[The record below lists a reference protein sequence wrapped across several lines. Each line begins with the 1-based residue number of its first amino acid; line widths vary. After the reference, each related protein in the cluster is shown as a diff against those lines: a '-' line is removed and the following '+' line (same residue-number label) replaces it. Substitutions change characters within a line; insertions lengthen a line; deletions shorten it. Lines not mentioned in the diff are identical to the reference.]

1 MAIMR
6 ASGRVR
12 AAVFV
17 LLSIGLA
24 SGVSVIIWTMFQN
37 MQSQLVEASIPEEV
51 IPVVVAARDLTQGRT
66 ITWEDLYYIQMPTA
80 FIPEA
85 AIRNGEDVV
94 GRVPRERVLA
104 NEFLREE
111 RLAHRDAGMGL
122 NAIIPRGMR
131 ALQLDISDTST
142 VSGFLNPGNYVDLL
156 VTLPSSA
163 GQETITLFEALALLA
178 VDNRVSDDEDEGEAG
193 PNTSVTFAVTP
204 EQAEQL
210 TQAQS
215 SGAIT
220 LTLRND
226 IDVTNV
232 SSHGATAKQQ
242 LGSKGE
248 ARIPVTQWKK
258 RTQARQDGS
267 MMIIRGQQVE
277 RQRVPAGSQ

>member
-1 MAIMR
+1 MSIMN
-6 ASGRVR
+6 ASGRAR
-12 AAVFV
+12 AVFFV
-17 LLSIGLA
+17 ALSVALA
-24 SGVSVIIWTMFQN
+24 SGVSIIIWSMFQS
-37 MQSQLVEASIPEEV
+37 MQNQLVEASIPEEV
-51 IPVVVAARDLTQGRT
+51 IPVVVAATDLSQGKT
-66 ITWEDLYYIQMPTA
+66 ITWEDLYYIQMPVA

-85 AIRNGEDVV
+85 AIRNGEDVI

-131 ALQLDISDTST
+131 AVQINISAAST
-142 VSGFLNPGNYVDLL
+142 VSGFLNPGNFVDLL
-156 VTLPSSA
+156 VTLAGSD
-163 GQETITLFEALALLA
+163 GQETITLFEALSLLA
-178 VDNRVSDDEDEGEAG
+178 VDNRVSDATGEDEMG
-193 PNTSVTFAVTP
+193 PNSSVTFAVTP

-210 TQAQS
+210 TQAMH
-215 SGAIT
+215 SGYIT

-232 SSHGATAKQQ
+232 TSHGATAKNQI
-242 LGSKGE
+242 GSKEE

-277 RQRVPAGSQ
+277 QQRVPAGSQ

>member
-1 MAIMR
+1 MAVGNT
-6 ASGRVR
+6 SGRIR
-12 AAVFV
+12 ALVFV

-24 SGVSVIIWTMFQN
+24 SAASVIIWGMFQN
-37 MQSQLVEASIPEEV
+37 MQNQLVEASIPDEV
-51 IPVVVAARDLTQGRT
+51 IPVIVAATHLTQGKT
-66 ITWEDLYYIQMPTA
+66 ITWEDVYYVQMPVA

-122 NAIIPRGMR
+122 NAIIPRGKR
-131 ALQLDISDTST
+131 ALQIDISAHST

-156 VTLPSSA
+156 VTLPGA
-163 GQETITLFEALALLA
+163 DGQETITLFEALTLLA
-178 VDNRVSDDEDEGEAG
+178 VDNRISDSSSEGVG

-204 EQAEQL
+204 EQAEHL
-210 TQAQS
+210 TQAVH
-215 SGAIT
+215 SGIVT

-232 SSHGATAKQQ
+232 SRHGASAVSQI
-242 LGSKGE
+242 GSKEE
-248 ARIPVTQWKK
+248 ARIPVAQWKK

-277 RQRVPAGSQ
+277 KQRVPAGSQ